1 MRIRD
6 VSCEKNYKQNNLIL
20 PYNFKKKPIFS
31 ICFNLGS
38 WELDRV
44 NDALTK
50 LQDKFLLR
58 IS

>member
-20 PYNFKKKPIFS
+20 PYNFKKNIFL